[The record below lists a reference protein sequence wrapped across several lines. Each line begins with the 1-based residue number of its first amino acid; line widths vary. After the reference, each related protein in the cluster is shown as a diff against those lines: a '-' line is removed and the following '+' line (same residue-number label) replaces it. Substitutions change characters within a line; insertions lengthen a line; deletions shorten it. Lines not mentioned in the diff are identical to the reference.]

1 MCDISEMNPRL
12 YYEVSRDHV
21 QKWRTNSLAQCWV
34 VRMIR
39 HRIRNRVM
47 LVLIHN
53 ICKLGSLLLLKHLL
67 RLLSPT
73 LRLWK
78 LSQFPHV
85 LILYYFLDTTESRQI
100 CHCHH
105 ALLILIHID
114 REISLALILKV
125 FMCFHSLIKSLETSH
140 LISFIYLFIKM
151 IEQILLLLLSKML
164 QLKEKLLV
172 FLCL

>member
-39 HRIRNRVM
+39 HRISNRVM
-47 LVLIHN
+47 LILIHN

-114 REISLALILKV
+114 REISLALILEV
-125 FMCFHSLIKSLETSH
+125 FMCFHSLIKRLETSN
-140 LISFIYLFIKM
+140 LISFYTC
-151 IEQILLLLLSKML
+151 LLRWLNKSCFFYFRKFCSSKRN
-164 QLKEKLLV
+164 
-172 FLCL
+172 C